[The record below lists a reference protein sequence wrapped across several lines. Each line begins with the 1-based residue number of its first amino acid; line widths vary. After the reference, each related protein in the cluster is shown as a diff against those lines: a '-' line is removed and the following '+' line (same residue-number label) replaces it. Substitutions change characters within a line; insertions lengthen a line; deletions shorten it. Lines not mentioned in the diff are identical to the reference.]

1 MKFVR
6 TCLAHRAFSP
16 VRALFIVGIISTMHG
31 FVFTPVVCCVLII
44 VWICYTRVFE
54 KI

>member
-6 TCLAHRAFSP
+6 TYLAHRAFSP
-16 VRALFIVGIISTMHG
+16 VGALSIVGIISTMHG